1 MPPQSAPRHRIRA
14 TYHHLRLSEP
24 NDQPGTEIVLD
35 AQSLDPSQEDCAP
48 VVRAER
54 QLLSPDGRLTRGR
67 LKGLSMN
74 KAIWVVAWPIL
85 VESYLNSLVGLTD
98 TMLASQVSE
107 AATDAIGVASYFIW
121 FVGLVAMALA
131 TGATG
136 LVSRS
141 VGRHRLAVANAA
153 VGQTY
158 LVAMVS
164 GVFVGGIMV
173 LLAPWI
179 ADLVN
184 LQGEGRDAFI
194 GYLRIVALG
203 TPMSSVLFSGIACLR
218 GAGDSFRPLVAMAL
232 CNLVN
237 MVSSF
242 VLAGVPLQ
250 TSRLN
255 EAGELITRQII
266 PAFPGFNMGIN
277 GIAIGTLLAH
287 AAGATIITMFL
298 LRGRSGVRLRLA
310 RLRPHKVTMHRL
322 LRLGGPNFAES
333 VGMWMGN
340 FVVVM
345 FVGWLALAERQAGGS
360 GEGVFGSHIWGIRI
374 EAFSFLPGFA
384 MGMAAATLAGQYL
397 GAGSPARARTAVIR
411 CACVGAGVMGL
422 MGLGFIAFP
431 SQIIGLFTSQPA
443 HLELVPRLLV
453 ICGIVQLPFGL
464 ALVIRSAL
472 HGAGDVKF
480 VMFITWFS
488 TYAIRLPLAY
498 AISGV
503 DIYRSAYDA
512 ATGEMVQ
519 RVVIENPFPHI
530 EGVSGT
536 LAGLWI
542 ALCAEI
548 SLRGLLFAARFI
560 HGGWVK
566 ARV

>member
-1 MPPQSAPRHRIRA
+1 MS
-14 TYHHLRLSEP
+14 TP
-24 NDQPGTEIVLD
+24 NDQPGDEIVLD
-35 AQSLDPSQEDCAP
+35 AQTLDPSQEDCAP
-48 VVRAER
+48 VVRAPR

-74 KAIWVVAWPIL
+74 RAIWVVAWPIL

-121 FVGLVAMALA
+121 FVGLIAMALA

-141 VGRHRLAVANAA
+141 IGKHRLAVASAA
-153 VGQTY
+153 VGQTF
-158 LVAMVS
+158 LVAILSGLVVGAVMVA
-164 GVFVGGIMV
+164 
-173 LLAPWI
+173 LAPFI

-184 LQGEGRDAFI
+184 LRDEARSAFI

-232 CNLVN
+232 CNVVN

-250 TSRLN
+250 TSKLN
-255 EAGELITRQII
+255 ESGELITRQII
-266 PAFPGFNMGIN
+266 PAVPGFEMGIN

-287 AAGATIITMFL
+287 AVGAAMITMFL
-298 LRGRSGVRLRLA
+298 VRGRSGVRLRWA
-310 RLRPHKVTMHRL
+310 RLRPHKATMHRL
-322 LRLGGPNFAES
+322 LRLGAPNFAES
-333 VGMWMGN
+333 LGMWMGN
-340 FVVVM
+340 FLVVM

-397 GAGSPARARTAVIR
+397 GAGSPARARTAVIK
-411 CACVGAGVMGL
+411 CACIGAGVMGL

-431 SQIIGLFTSQPA
+431 SQIIGLFTAQPA

-453 ICGIVQLPFGL
+453 ICGIIQIPFGV
-464 ALVIRSAL
+464 ALVVRSAL

-480 VMFITWFS
+480 VMFLTWFA
-488 TYAIRLPLAY
+488 TYGIRLPLAY

-503 DIYRSAYDA
+503 DVYAWGKDA

-519 RVVIENPFPHI
+519 RVILENPFPHI

-536 LAGLWI
+536 LGGLWI

-548 SLRGLLFAARFI
+548 ALRGVLFAARFI

>member
-1 MPPQSAPRHRIRA
+1 M
-14 TYHHLRLSEP
+14 
-24 NDQPGTEIVLD
+24 LD
-35 AQSLDPSQEDCAP
+35 AQTLDPSQEDCAP
-48 VVRAER
+48 VVRAPR
-54 QLLSPDGRLTRGR
+54 QLLSSDGRLTRGR

-74 KAIWVVAWPIL
+74 KAIFVVAWPIL

-121 FVGLVAMALA
+121 FVGLIAMALA

-141 VGRHRLAVANAA
+141 IGKHRLAVASAA

-158 LVAMVS
+158 LVAIIS
-164 GVFVGGIMV
+164 GLVVGGIMV
-173 LLAPWI
+173 AIAPWI

-184 LQGEGRDAFI
+184 LRGEAREAFI
-194 GYLRIVALG
+194 GYLRIVSLG
-203 TPMSSVLFSGIACLR
+203 TPMSSVLFAGIACLR
-218 GAGDSFRPLVAMAL
+218 GSGDSLRPLLAMAV
-232 CNLVN
+232 CNVVN
-237 MVSSF
+237 MATSF
-242 VLAGVPLQ
+242 ILAGVPLQ
-250 TSRLN
+250 TSKLN
-255 EAGELITRQII
+255 EAGELVTRQII
-266 PAFPGFNMGIN
+266 PAVPGFGLGID

-287 AAGATIITMFL
+287 AVGAGMITMFL
-298 LRGRSGVRLRLA
+298 VRGRSGVRLRLA
-310 RLRPHKVTMHRL
+310 RMKPHKVTMHRL
-322 LRLGGPNFAES
+322 VRLGAPNFAES
-333 VGMWMGN
+333 LGMWMGN
-340 FVVVM
+340 FLVVM
-345 FVGWLALAERQAGGS
+345 FVGWLAVADRQAGGS
-360 GEGVFGSHIWGIRI
+360 GDGVFGSHIWGIRI

-411 CACVGAGVMGL
+411 CAAIGAGVMGL

-431 SQIIGLFTSQPA
+431 AQIIGLFTAQPA

-453 ICGIVQLPFGL
+453 ICGLVQLPFGV
-464 ALVIRSAL
+464 ALVVRSAL

-480 VMFITWFS
+480 VMFLTWFA
-488 TYAIRLPLAY
+488 TYGIRLPLAY

-503 DIYRSAYDA
+503 DVYGWGTDA

-519 RVVIENPFPHI
+519 RVIFENPFPHI

-536 LAGLWI
+536 LGGLWI

-548 SLRGLLFAARFI
+548 ALRGVLFAGRFL
-560 HGGWVK
+560 HGGWVR

>member
-1 MPPQSAPRHRIRA
+1 M
-14 TYHHLRLSEP
+14 SEP
-24 NDQPGTEIVLD
+24 NGQDEQAVVLD
-35 AQSLDPSQEDCAP
+35 AQTLDPSQEDCAP
-48 VVRAER
+48 VVRAPR

-74 KAIWVVAWPIL
+74 RAIFVVAWPIL

-121 FVGLVAMALA
+121 FVGLIAMALA

-141 VGRHRLAVANAA
+141 VGKHRLAVASAA

-158 LVAMVS
+158 LVAIVS
-164 GVFVGGIMV
+164 GLVVGGIMV
-173 LLAPWI
+173 AIAPWI

-184 LQGEGRDAFI
+184 LRGEAREAFI
-194 GYLRIVALG
+194 GYLRIVSLG
-203 TPMSSVLFSGIACLR
+203 TPMSSVLFAGIACLR
-218 GAGDSFRPLVAMAL
+218 GSGDSLRPLLAMAV
-232 CNLVN
+232 CNVVN
-237 MVSSF
+237 MSTSF
-242 VLAGVPLQ
+242 ILAGVPLQ
-250 TSRLN
+250 TSKLS
-255 EAGELITRQII
+255 ASGELVTRQII
-266 PAFPGFNMGIN
+266 PAVPGIGLGID

-287 AAGATIITMFL
+287 AVGAGMITMFL
-298 LRGRSGVRLRLA
+298 VRGRSGVRLRWA
-310 RLRPHKVTMHRL
+310 RLRPHRVTMHRL
-322 LRLGGPNFAES
+322 VRLGAPNFAES
-333 VGMWMGN
+333 LGMWMGN
-340 FVVVM
+340 FLVVM
-345 FVGWLALAERQAGGS
+345 FVGWLAVADRQAGGS
-360 GEGVFGSHIWGIRI
+360 GDGVFGSHIWGIRI

-411 CACVGAGVMGL
+411 CACIGAGVMGL

-431 SQIIGLFTSQPA
+431 SQIIGLFTAQPA

-453 ICGIVQLPFGL
+453 ICGIVQLPFGV
-464 ALVIRSAL
+464 ALVVRSAL

-480 VMFITWFS
+480 VMFLTWFA
-488 TYAIRLPLAY
+488 TYGIRLPLAY

-503 DIYRSAYDA
+503 DVYGWRTDA
-512 ATGEMVQ
+512 ATGELVQ
-519 RVVIENPFPHI
+519 RVIFENPFPHI

-536 LAGLWI
+536 LGGLWI

-548 SLRGLLFAARFI
+548 SLRGVLFAARFL